1 MSDKKE
7 ATMQPSF
14 FGELFQFGLYKRTQ
28 GKIIR
33 QATFFALLLIALIGA
48 WRLRDFMETYKLFGV
63 LSGTVLAWIVAVGGA
78 WLSYRLVNVP
88 RFADFL
94 IAVESEY
101 NKISWPSQTELYRS
115 VIVVVFVMALLASL
129 MFVYDFSWAILL
141 DKLGIVNAPKG

>member
-101 NKISWPSQTELYRS
+101 NKISWPSQT
-115 VIVVVFVMALLASL
+115 
-129 MFVYDFSWAILL
+129 
-141 DKLGIVNAPKG
+141 